1 MATNA
6 GSAALAADN
15 PGGEGG
21 QVDEGKGGAPAAK
34 ESGTEG
40 QGGEAK
46 GEWFEK
52 IGVDPRFHETVKA
65 KGWTGP
71 NDVLDSYTNVEKLV
85 SMERGG
91 EMDRIL
97 VKPKDD
103 ATAEEI
109 AAFREK
115 AGFAAPKSADDY
127 GFTPEQLESVPVLAD
142 AAKWFQESGVPKDVA
157 GKIVEKALA
166 SDAAALEAF
175 KEKSTAEYTAL
186 QQQMGDKFG
195 DFEEAGRRAFKASG
209 LDPEALDK
217 LELAIGT
224 KGLMTTFAKFGEAM
238 KEAQAPT
245 PGRTGTGTGQFTS
258 SPETAQSRIET
269 LKKDSDFQAKLLS
282 TNPEVRK
289 AANAEWT
296 KLHEAAYPP
305 EKTT

>member
-21 QVDEGKGGAPAAK
+21 SPTGAEGGTQTPPA
-34 ESGTEG
+34 GTEG
-40 QGGEAK
+40 QGGE
-46 GEWFEK
+46 WFEK
-52 IGVDPRFHETVKA
+52 VGVDPRFHETIKA
-65 KGWTGP
+65 KGWKDP

-103 ATAEEI
+103 APPEEI

-115 AGFAAPKSADDY
+115 AGFAAPKSAEDY
-127 GFTPEQLESVPVLAD
+127 GFTQEQIAATPILAD
-142 AAKWFQESGVPKDVA
+142 AAKWFQEAGVPKDVA
-157 GKIVEKALA
+157 AKLVDQVTTHDAKLLDVFKQQ
-166 SDAAALEAF
+166 SD
-175 KEKSTAEYTAL
+175 TEYQQL
-186 QQQMGDKFG
+186 SQQMGDKFG

-209 LDPEALDK
+209 LDAEALNK
-217 LELAIGT
+217 IEMAIGT
-224 KGLMTTFAKFGEAM
+224 KALLSTFAKFGEAM
-238 KEAQAPT
+238 REASAPSN
-245 PGRTGTGTGQFTS
+245 PNGGAGQFTT
-258 SPETAQSRIET
+258 SPATAQSRIET

-296 KLHEAAYPP
+296 KLHEAAYPS
-305 EKTT
+305 ETKG